1 MSHTLNPRKTWS
13 RGLLALNAIGAIVY
27 VVRASSGWAIP
38 QERAAGIYSVT
49 GEPFVWFAAIFP
61 IVVVFAVLNIAWAA
75 LIIVR
80 RDWSIG
86 RLWFCAATIWIIAIG
101 IDFAH
106 H

>member
-1 MSHTLNPRKTWS
+1 MSHILNPRKTWS
-13 RGLLALNAIGAIVY
+13 PVLLAVNAIGAITY
-27 VVRASSGWAIP
+27 VVMASRGWAIP

-49 GEPFVWFAAIFP
+49 GEPFVWFMAILP

-75 LIIVR
+75 LIVIR

-86 RLWFCAATIWIIAIG
+86 RLWLCAAAIWVIAIG